1 MSPEGIVIIIGAC
14 SAFVAGVIVSFRNI
28 RESECSWT
36 SCHCRQDP
44 DMDEEQSIGNVSQ
57 V

>member
-1 MSPEGIVIIIGAC
+1 MSPEGIVIVIGAC

-36 SCHCRQDP
+36 SCRCRQNAEL
-44 DMDEEQSIGNVSQ
+44 DEEESIGNISQ

>member
-1 MSPEGIVIIIGAC
+1 MSPEGIVIVIGAC
-14 SAFVAGVIVSFRNI
+14 SAFVAGVVVSFRNI
-28 RESECSWT
+28 RESECSWS

-44 DMDEEQSIGNVSQ
+44 ELDEEQSIGGISQ